1 MQHVTAAM
9 AEPEP
14 EPEPAAEQPRSSRPL
29 RRGQQRRLAAQ
40 ARDRARSSGGSAA
53 AAGGGARCAFF
64 IEKKQ
69 RYCTQRASAGKQC
82 CGAHE
87 GRLLDGSAQQQSHP
101 AAGTEGGAAA
111 AALSAGDGGPARP
124 RVPCPIDPSHSVFL
138 DQLSRHLKVCTT
150 AKQLLAERSQPYFAA
165 DVNSGVLLEEGAAAA
180 AAAEAATRHRPLSLD
195 DAPAFARQV
204 AALYTE
210 HVGALRA
217 AHLHGAAADADAD
230 AAGGSS
236 VAERATTK
244 HMAQQTSILANMQR
258 VGILA
263 SAQADRDHCP
273 RAVAVDSTPPVYV
286 EFGAGR
292 GLLSLALREL
302 APTVPL
308 LLVERDPHTRKA
320 LRRKQGVAGSR
331 GADDVLRRA
340 EGQAAWG
347 RLQIDI
353 RHLDLRR
360 CGTNTAALF
369 FAANLLLAS
378 LSRACLGKSLS
389 LKYETLT
396 HSAVFAGRR
405 SSRLLLGTMAMRQ
418 KQHWMG
424 QRCRGVHSQ
433 QQLVVV
439 VVVVVAW

>member
-1 MQHVTAAM
+1 MQHVTAAL

-87 GRLLDGSAQQQSHP
+87 GRLLGGSAQQQSHP
-101 AAGTEGGAAA
+101 AAERSPGGAAA
-111 AALSAGDGGPARP
+111 AALRAEDGGPARP

-230 AAGGSS
+230 ADAAGGSS

-263 SAQADRDHCP
+263 SAQADRDHDP
-273 RAVAVDSTPPVYV
+273 TPPVYV

-340 EGQAAWG
+340 EGHAAWG
-347 RLQIDI
+347 RLHIDI
-353 RHLDLRR
+353 RNLDLRR

-369 FAANLLLAS
+369 FAANLLLARMRLCS
-378 LSRACLGKSLS
+378 EPVLANHFLFES
-389 LKYETLT
+389 ETLT
-396 HSAVFAGRR
+396 HSVVFAGRR